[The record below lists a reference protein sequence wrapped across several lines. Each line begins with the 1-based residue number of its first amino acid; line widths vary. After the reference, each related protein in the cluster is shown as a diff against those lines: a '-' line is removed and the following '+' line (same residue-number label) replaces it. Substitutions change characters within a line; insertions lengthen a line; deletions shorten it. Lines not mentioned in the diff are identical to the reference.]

1 MKNDLFFAMS
11 HGVHR
16 GKLKKGKYDDRERIL
31 DELEKK
37 LDNVNFDF
45 YGYKLKEPL
54 WADNFLKTLSNY
66 DMGLNLS
73 RGKPIKF
80 YSSDRIVQII
90 ANGLLC
96 FIHEKTELNKLI
108 PKNCVIYYKNTNDL
122 IKKIK
127 FYKKNKFEMKKI
139 AQNGKKFYNKHFNST
154 IVSQFI
160 LDKTFNFKNKFNYHW
175 YK

>member
-16 GKLKKGKYDDRERIL
+16 GKLKKGKYDDREKIL
-31 DELEKK
+31 EELEKK

-45 YGYKLKEPL
+45 YGYKSKEPL

-73 RGKPIKF
+73 RGKPIKY

-96 FIHEKTELNKLI
+96 FINENTKLNQLI
-108 PKNCVIYYKNTNDL
+108 PKDCAIYYKNLNDL
-122 IKKIK
+122 VR
-127 FYKKNKFEMKKI
+127 KN
-139 AQNGKKFYNKHFNST
+139 
-154 IVSQFI
+154 
-160 LDKTFNFKNKFNYHW
+160 
-175 YK
+175 